1 MKIGLKSDFHDY
13 YDHCFTTPWEVA
25 DKLVERLTTVGMP
38 NATTMLYLDS
48 IGLVTPTHGRV
59 QELVPVVI
67 ERSGMPEAIAE
78 KLFELVVYVDEY
90 SDIDTDMLRLN
101 CRDALARYPEAYASV
116 FIPSY
121 PGLGGSSLRYLRL
134 GMRAF
139 WLRYTSKDDWRS
151 HSGQVQIELLGEEPR
166 TGQAHA
172 IPYPLFAIDF
182 VKSDRLYAVGL
193 DIAPRL
199 QGTGIEHLITADEVY
214 QELCAARLGSGKT
227 A

>member
-1 MKIGLKSDFHDY
+1 MKIGLRSDFNDY

-38 NATTMLYLDS
+38 NATTLLYLDS
-48 IGLVTPTHGRV
+48 IDLVTPTHGRV
-59 QELVPVVI
+59 QELVPVVV
-67 ERSGMPEAIAE
+67 ERSGMPAAIAE
-78 KLFELVVYVDEY
+78 KLFELVVYTDEY
-90 SDIDTDMLRLN
+90 GATDSNKLRLN
-101 CRDALARYPEAYASV
+101 CLEAVARYPEAYASV
-116 FIPSY
+116 FIPSS
-121 PGLGGSSLRYLRL
+121 PETGGSSLRYLRL

-151 HSGQVQIELLGEEPR
+151 HHGSMQIELLGEESRASEP
-166 TGQAHA
+166 HA

-214 QELCAARLGSGKT
+214 QELCAARLGSGK
-227 A
+227 